1 VKGLAAAGFLLLLST
16 AAEAQQSSYDR
27 GVAARLAG
35 DAEAAVA
42 ALSEAVA
49 AEPGNADAHLQLGLA
64 LLQAGRLDEA
74 EASLRRTL
82 ALAPDYEDAHLALAR
97 LAERRRAAPEYRTQ
111 VDLDGSYSA
120 LEGGRPDWKEVSLQ
134 FRQRMSESSAIGA
147 GAEYARRFGRSD
159 LYLEGRLEHRFSDA
173 VTAYAS
179 LGGTPEADFRPEWQ
193 VGAGGTLR
201 LGGRANAT
209 ILTLDARAAEYPAGR
224 IYTLNPGVEQYLA
237 GGRVWLT
244 GRWINV
250 FGEDGDHVSGWL
262 GRGDLMATDRLR
274 LFAGASDAP
283 DLSEGVVTDLFSLFG
298 GVSYDVTPRTTLRLS
313 LAHEDRERGGDRL
326 QAAAGL
332 GFRF

>member
-1 VKGLAAAGFLLLLST
+1 MKAPAAAAFLLLVST
-16 AAEAQQSSYDR
+16 AAEAQRPAYER

-74 EASLRRTL
+74 ETSLRRTL
-82 ALAPDYEDAHLALAR
+82 ELAPDYDDAHLALAR
-97 LAERRRAAPEYRTQ
+97 LAERRAAAPEYRNR
-111 VDLDGSYSA
+111 VDIDGSFSA
-120 LEGGRPDWKEVSLQ
+120 LEGDRPDWKEVSLQ
-134 FRQRMSESSAIGA
+134 VRRRVNESSAVGA

-201 LGGRANAT
+201 LGGRTNAT
-209 ILTLDARAAEYPAGR
+209 VLTLDARAAEYPAGR

-250 FGEDGDHVSGWL
+250 FDEDGDHVSGWL

-274 LFAGASDAP
+274 LFAGVSDAP

-298 GVSYDVTPRTTLRLS
+298 GLAYDLTPRTILRLS

-326 QAAAGL
+326 QAGAGL